1 MKTVGIVQLT
11 QAKAP
16 INQLVTKFGG
26 QPVWLEAPKWPLN
39 KNTQE
44 PLAFIGQIVLE
55 KKIYGTTP
63 AKVAYLFINPEDF
76 ADSALPEDGEN
87 AVILQPGNNAFY
99 DCIDASTG
107 PALQHSSNTTFDT
120 DGLCEFEVTL
130 EYREEVPVDEL
141 KYKRIMLDMENQPS
155 SFIQEEEVLAV
166 LGGTPAWMQADDS
179 LFDNARLIIQMEEDM
194 PFQVDFGMGDLYA
207 FMNEAGTEAKCL
219 WQT

>member
-1 MKTVGIVQLT
+1 
-11 QAKAP
+11 
-16 INQLVTKFGG
+16 
-26 QPVWLEAPKWPLN
+26 
-39 KNTQE
+39 
-44 PLAFIGQIVLE
+44 
-55 KKIYGTTP
+55 
-63 AKVAYLFINPEDF
+63 VAYLFINPEDF

-99 DCIDASTG
+99 NCTDAATG
-107 PALQHSSNTTFDT
+107 PAMQHPANTSFDP

-141 KYKRIMLDMENQPS
+141 KYKRIMLDMENQPA
-155 SFIQEEEVLAV
+155 SFIQEENVLAV

-179 LFDNARLIIQMEEDM
+179 PFKDARMIIQMEEDM

-207 FMNEAGTEAKCL
+207 FMNADGTEAKCL